1 MKPSFLGMA
10 LLASIMVL
18 SGCGSSAPT
27 VSQVSVTGADIKIGD
42 PAVTFNAVAKD
53 SSGAVL
59 TGKTFSWNSSN
70 PDVATVD
77 ANGLVTAKHVG
88 ITKIT
93 ATTDGITG
101 EISSF
106 RVYGLEVIGGAARY
120 SDTPNVYLGLYYR
133 LMLPGTA
140 ATPAGAIS
148 IAGPT
153 GWNAN
158 TALSVPFTASAQT
171 GAKISPNALV
181 ESGAYT
187 ATATV
192 AGQNF
197 SSSFNINKTNVLEFP
212 TNVNLSAVSSSSLT
226 ISWSAVAGAD
236 HYLVGLNPKALGEWK
251 DVPNNQA
258 LTATFGGTPA
268 LSNGTTYRAFV
279 QASNL
284 NPDQLPSQFNS
295 ALQYVPVTF

>member
-1 MKPSFLGMA
+1 MKPSFLNMA
-10 LLASIMVL
+10 LLALIMTL
-18 SGCGSSAPT
+18 SGCGSSTPT

-70 PDVATVD
+70 PDVAGVD
-77 ANGLVTAKHVG
+77 VNGLVTAKHVG

-106 RVYGLEVIGGAARY
+106 RVYGLEVIGGVARY
-120 SDTPNVYLGLYYR
+120 SDTPNLYFGMYYR
-133 LMLPGTA
+133 VLLPGTA
-140 ATPAGAIS
+140 ATPAGTIS
-148 IAGPT
+148 ITGPT

-158 TALSVPFTASAQT
+158 AALAVPYTATAQAGSSVV
-171 GAKISPNALV
+171 PNALV
-181 ESGAYT
+181 EAGVYT
-187 ATATV
+187 ATTTV
-192 AGQNF
+192 NGQTF
-197 SSSFNINKTNVLEFP
+197 SSNFNINKTSLLEFP
-212 TNVNLSAVSSSSLT
+212 TNVTPSAVSTSSVT
-226 ISWSAVAGAD
+226 VSWAAVTGAD
-236 HYLVGLNPKALGEWK
+236 RYLVGLTPNALGANK
-251 DVPNNQA
+251 SVLKTQP
-258 LTATFGGTPA
+258 LTATLTGTPA
-268 LSNGTTYRAFV
+268 VDTTKTYRAFV

>member
-10 LLASIMVL
+10 LLASTIAF
-18 SGCGSSAPT
+18 SGCGSSAPS
-27 VSQVSVTGADIKIGD
+27 VSQVSVTGADIKIGE
-42 PAVTFNAVAKD
+42 PAVTFQAVAKD
-53 SSGAVL
+53 SSNAVM
-59 TGKTFSWNSSN
+59 TGKTFTWNSSN
-70 PDVATVD
+70 PDVAGVD

-88 ITKIT
+88 VTKIT

-106 RVYGLEVIGGAARY
+106 RVYGLEVIGGVARY
-120 SDTPNVYLGLYYR
+120 SDTPNLYLGLYYR
-133 LMLPGTA
+133 VLLPGTA

-158 TALSVPFTASAQT
+158 IALSVPFTVSAQA
-171 GAKISPNALV
+171 GAKVSPNALV
-181 ESGAYT
+181 EGGAYT
-187 ATATV
+187 AITTV
-192 AGQNF
+192 AGQSF
-197 SSSFNINKTNVLEFP
+197 SSNFNINKTSVLEFP
-212 TNVNLSAVSSSSLT
+212 TNVNLSAVSNSSLT
-226 ISWSAVAGAD
+226 ISWSAVTGAD

-251 DVPNNQA
+251 DVPNLQA
-258 LTATFGGTPA
+258 LTATFGGLPA
-268 LSNGTTYRAFV
+268 LSNGITYRAFV

-284 NPDQLPSQFNS
+284 VSDQLPSQFNS

>member
-1 MKPSFLGMA
+1 MKPSFLRMA
-10 LLASIMVL
+10 LLASIMAL
-18 SGCGSSAPT
+18 SSCGSSTPT

-42 PAVTFNAVAKD
+42 PAVTFQAVAKD

-59 TGKTFSWNSSN
+59 SGKTFTWNSSN
-70 PDVATVD
+70 PDVASVD
-77 ANGLVTAKHVG
+77 PSGLVTAKHVG
-88 ITKIT
+88 VTKIT
-93 ATTDGITG
+93 ATTDGISG

-106 RVYGLEVIGGAARY
+106 RVYGLEVIGGVARY

-133 LMLPGTA
+133 VLLPGTA

-148 IAGPT
+148 ISGPT

-158 TALSVPFTASAQT
+158 TALSVPYTASAQV
-171 GAKISPNALV
+171 GAKISPNASV

-187 ATATV
+187 ATTTV
-192 AGQNF
+192 AGQSF
-197 SSSFNINKTNVLEFP
+197 SSSFNINKSIVLEFP
-212 TNVNLSAVSSSSLT
+212 TNVNLSAVSTSSLT
-226 ISWSAVAGAD
+226 ISWAAVTGAD
-236 HYLVGLNPKALGEWK
+236 HYLVGLNPKALGEWR

-258 LTATFGGTPA
+258 LTATFSGTPS

-284 NPDQLPSQFNS
+284 DPNQLPSQFNS

>member
-1 MKPSFLGMA
+1 MKPGFLGMA
-10 LLASIMVL
+10 LIASAMVL
-18 SGCGSSAPT
+18 SGCGSSAPS

-42 PAVTFNAVAKD
+42 PATTFQAVAKD
-53 SSGAVL
+53 SSGTML
-59 TGKTFSWNSSN
+59 TGKTFTWNSSN
-70 PDVATVD
+70 PDVASVD

-88 ITKIT
+88 TTKIT
-93 ATTDGITG
+93 ATSDGITG

-140 ATPAGAIS
+140 ATPAGAMSIS
-148 IAGPT
+148 GPS

-158 TALSVPFTASAQT
+158 AALSVPYSASAQA

-181 ESGAYT
+181 ETGAYT
-187 ATATV
+187 ATTTV
-192 AGQNF
+192 AGQTF
-197 SSSFNINKTNVLEFP
+197 SSSFNINKTSTLEFP
-212 TNVNLSAVSSSSLT
+212 TNVNLSAVSASSLT
-226 ISWSAVAGAD
+226 ISWSAVTGAD
-236 HYLVGLNPKALGEWK
+236 RYLVGLNPKALGEWK
-251 DVPNNQA
+251 DVPKNQA
-258 LTATFGGTPA
+258 LSATFNGAPA
-268 LSNGTTYRAFV
+268 LMTGTIYRAFV